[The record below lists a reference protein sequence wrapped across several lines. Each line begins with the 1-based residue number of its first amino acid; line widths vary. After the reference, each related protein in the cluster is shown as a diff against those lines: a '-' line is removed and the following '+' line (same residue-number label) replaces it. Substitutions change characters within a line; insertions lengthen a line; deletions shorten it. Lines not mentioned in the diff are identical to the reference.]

1 MAAKKK
7 HKLVERKV
15 NDLIPY
21 VNNSR
26 VHDEEQVIQIC
37 SSIKEFGFTN
47 PVLIDEEN
55 GIIAGHGRLMAA
67 KKLELKTVPCIVL
80 EGLSEAQKKAYV
92 IADNSIALNSS
103 WDMDKLSLEL
113 ESLKTEDFDL
123 DLLGFDENFFQVS
136 TDEFFDVPD
145 APPASGDSDSGD
157 REPRR
162 TDEGY
167 SAFELVMLHENKLR
181 LIEVINEI
189 KNDLSITATEDALMV
204 LVDRYVSQ
212 EEIH

>member
-7 HKLVERKV
+7 HKLVDKKV

-26 VHDEEQVIQIC
+26 LHDEEQIIQIC

-80 EGLSEAQKKAYV
+80 VGLSEAQKKAYV

-103 WDMDKLSLEL
+103 WDMDKLTLEM

-145 APPASGDSDSGD
+145 APKASDDDDPD
-157 REPRR
+157 RERRR